1 MVGLLAVLSAFLV
14 AETTEVEE
22 DVDGG
27 ALGGAINVSG
37 SGHHRSW
44 KRRGRRASWGCCRYF
59 RQRSPPKLKTLM
71 VGPKGGAGWILK
83 AATTEDEEDV
93 DDGPPEGCCRYFQQ
107 RPPPKLK
114 MSMADLLGVLAEVR
128 QQPPPK
134 MKKTSMAGLLV
145 VLAESLTAT
154 TIEDEEDID
163 DGSPGGCCRYFR

>member
-1 MVGLLAVLSAFLV
+1 LKKTWTAGLLGVLSIFPTAV
-14 AETTEVEE
+14 TTEVE

-27 ALGGAINVSG
+27 P
-37 SGHHRSW
+37 
-44 KRRGRRASWGCCRYF
+44 
-59 RQRSPPKLKTLM
+59 Q
-71 VGPKGGAGWILK
+71 GGAGWILK

-114 MSMADLLGVLAEVR
+114 TSMAGLLGVLAEVR

-134 MKKTSMAGLLV
+134 IKKTSMAGLLV